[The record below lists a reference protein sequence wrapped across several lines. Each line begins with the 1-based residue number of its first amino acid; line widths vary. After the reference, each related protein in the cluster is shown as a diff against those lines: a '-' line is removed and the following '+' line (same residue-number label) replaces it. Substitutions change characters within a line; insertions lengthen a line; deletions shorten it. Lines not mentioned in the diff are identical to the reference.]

1 MTTKRLTMNLMK
13 MTEADLA
20 DHHDVLPE
28 LQHLRVA
35 LHHLI
40 ELMYWQTFKWQTSLS
55 SKPRYHKNQEYLSK
69 DRSGEKDGGT

>member
-1 MTTKRLTMNLMK
+1 MDKKDGEDEANEKNIKGTKMMMHMK
-13 MTEADLA
+13 VDLA

-40 ELMYWQTFKWQTSLS
+40 QLVYWQPFKWQTSLS
-55 SKPRYHKNQEYLSK
+55 SKPS
-69 DRSGEKDGGT
+69 